1 VETAKYELLSEV
13 LRDAHGGRVPRARE
27 TLSTLVDGHLDR
39 SSAADLQ
46 YFLFAAAI
54 SKRLEGHR
62 GEEINLYLRRYERS
76 QISLFGLLARHLPTV
91 ALAGRVGNELL
102 VRFLA
107 GRRTATLLDIGIG
120 SGQQEVALLYEL
132 ARRGLLP
139 EQLTIVAVEPSAE
152 SLRVAQRALAEVADR
167 LELELTIVP
176 IHSVVETLGEADWA
190 LIAAQPTPLAVLG
203 AFAVHHVRDADV
215 SSVADDD
222 VCCARDAFFARLR
235 TLNPA
240 GVVLCEPSSDH
251 HRAGFF
257 DRFENAWRH
266 FGKTFQLIDRLEV
279 TADEAASM
287 KMFFAREIEDILA
300 GADDA
305 RCERHEPVATWV
317 DRLRR
322 TGYSLYPHL
331 AFARAFPH
339 DHIDVVAHDGYVGLD
354 FGGETLVAV
363 IGATSGAEP
372 MSADRGVP
380 LPTGAVAA

>member
-1 VETAKYELLSEV
+1 METVKYDLLSAV
-13 LRDAHGGRVPRARE
+13 LRDAHSGRGTRART
-27 TLSTLVDGHLDR
+27 TLSTLVDGYLDR
-39 SSAADLQ
+39 SSATDLQ

-54 SKRLEGHR
+54 SKRLEGHL

-107 GRRTATLLDIGIG
+107 GRETATLLDIGIG

-132 ARRGLLP
+132 ARRGALP
-139 EQLTIVAVEPSAE
+139 ERLTIVAVEPSAE
-152 SLRVAQRALAEVADR
+152 SLRGAERALTEVAER
-167 LELELTIVP
+167 LQLALTVVP
-176 IHSVVETLGEADWA
+176 IVSVVEALDEAAWA
-190 LIAAQPTPLAVLG
+190 LVAAQPAPLAVLG
-203 AFAVHHVRDADV
+203 AFAIHHVRDADA
-215 SSVADDD
+215 S
-222 VCCARDAFFARLR
+222 CARDAFFARLR

-251 HRAGFF
+251 HRAGFL

-266 FGKTFQLIDRLEV
+266 FGRTFQLIDELEV
-279 TADEAASM
+279 TPAEAAAM
-287 KMFFAREIEDILA
+287 KMFFAREIDDILA

-322 TGYSLYPHL
+322 TGYELYPHL
-331 AFARAFPH
+331 GFARAFPH
-339 DHIDVVAHDGYVGLD
+339 DHIDVVPHDGYVGLD
-354 FGGETLVAV
+354 YGGETLVAV
-363 IGATSGAEP
+363 IGATSGALAP
-372 MSADRGVP
+372 ATGDRGVAIP
-380 LPTGAVAA
+380 PGGVAA